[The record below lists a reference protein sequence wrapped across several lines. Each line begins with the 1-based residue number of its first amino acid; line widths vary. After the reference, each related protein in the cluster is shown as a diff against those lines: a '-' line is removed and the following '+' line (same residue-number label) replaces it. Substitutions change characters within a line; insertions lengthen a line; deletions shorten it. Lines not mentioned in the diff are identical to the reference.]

1 MSFEQL
7 RVCIQKDIEVTTCYS
22 LCFIGSYI
30 ARILDIVPIQVL
42 STTSN
47 NTNYAANSNSE
58 NQPDEA
64 NVPRQ
69 PNGRLRFP
77 DAFLHPTPQ
86 QQSASVPASNS
97 ISPEHSDISQD
108 REEFVTE
115 YRYKVQLMD
124 EDGRP
129 LEKLTR
135 IVEGSTFI
143 RDRQLFNPYNIQCF
157 IRDCCYRENYVYSPW
172 LIKVK

>member
-1 MSFEQL
+1 M
-7 RVCIQKDIEVTTCYS
+7 
-22 LCFIGSYI
+22 
-30 ARILDIVPIQVL
+30 L
-42 STTSN
+42 SITTSN
-47 NTNYAANSNSE
+47 NNHAANLNSE
-58 NQPDEA
+58 NQPDGA

-77 DAFLHPTPQ
+77 DAFLHPTPEQ
-86 QQSASVPASNS
+86 QPASHPDTTSVPTEHAST
-97 ISPEHSDISQD
+97 SQD

-124 EDGRP
+124 EEGRP

-143 RDRQLFNPYNIQCF
+143 RDRQLFNRYNIQCF

-172 LIKVK
+172 LIKVKCQF

>member
-1 MSFEQL
+1 MSTYHIWN
-7 RVCIQKDIEVTTCYS
+7 VDKSHV
-22 LCFIGSYI
+22 FIIFVSSYV
-30 ARILDIVPIQVL
+30 ARILDIVPVQVL
-42 STTSN
+42 SNAN
-47 NTNYAANSNSE
+47 NNYAVNSNSE
-58 NQPDEA
+58 NQNDGA

-77 DAFLHPTPQ
+77 DAFLLPTPQ
-86 QQSASVPASNS
+86 QTTATTTYPETVPTAN
-97 ISPEHSDISQD
+97 D
-108 REEFVTE
+108 REEFFTE

-135 IVEGSTFI
+135 FVEGPTFI
-143 RDRQLFNPYNIQCF
+143 RDQQSFNRYNVQCF

-172 LIKVK
+172 LIKVKHVIEVYL

>member
-1 MSFEQL
+1 MLS
-7 RVCIQKDIEVTTCYS
+7 ITT
-22 LCFIGSYI
+22 
-30 ARILDIVPIQVL
+30 
-42 STTSN
+42 TTTN
-47 NTNYAANSNSE
+47 NNHAAISNSE

-86 QQSASVPASNS
+86 EQPASHSDTATMPSAHAS
-97 ISPEHSDISQD
+97 ISQE

-143 RDRQLFNPYNIQCF
+143 RDRQQFNRYNIQCF

-172 LIKVK
+172 LIKVRMTLY